1 MNLLVFWVKFTI
13 FDWLLLVL
21 LHILGWKNPG
31 LMVAVKLDQKIT
43 DENGSYDANLELL
56 PLAEQ

>member
-31 LMVAVKLDQKIT
+31 LMVAIKLDQKIT